1 MNISLVSMDNG
12 PGICVVVLAGN
23 VKISRELARRRRRG
37 LLYRLGHP
45 SLWAVEREQIES
57 RIASQI
63 NKDDYIVGEN
73 KSLLYLHPDLCSQ
86 GNINF
91 LKRTLYFAGKTG
103 DRLYRKRKQVL
114 LEYLSVAGETS
125 LSLVIKGV
133 LASDLV
139 DTTKVFVVGPR
150 KQITND
156 LKRSGIQGP
165 VVVDQ
170 GGSIGENILRGKEAA
185 VAEGYLGEKLL
196 VVGGDTPLIN
206 PEAIRHFLDACR
218 ARGPSPS
225 ICFGVA
231 SREGLREYIEDN
243 DLVELGRVGPNRPG
257 KGNLNKFGLAILD
270 DMGNILGKGGKG
282 HIMVGNMFLYRT
294 DAVNRALMD
303 RFYSLRKMG
312 ASPFTYPSLIR
323 HFGRP
328 ILRSLRWKLALS
340 EVETIVSR
348 FSGIRICLV
357 GVPPEMALDIDS
369 YTDLRRASVIMY
381 KRLRP
386 VNDLERDLILYA
398 AAKRK
403 ERRLR
408 RQHKKS
414 SS

>member
-1 MNISLVSMDNG
+1 MGNMKG
-12 PGICVVVLAGN
+12 PPGICVVILAGN

-37 LLYRLGHP
+37 LLYRFSHP
-45 SLWAVEREQIES
+45 SLWAAEREQIES

-73 KSLLYLHPDLCSQ
+73 KSLLFLHPDLCSQ

-125 LSLVIKGV
+125 LSLVVKGV
-133 LASDLV
+133 MASELV
-139 DTTKVFVVGPR
+139 DPTKVFVVGPR
-150 KQITND
+150 KQISNE
-156 LKRSGIQGP
+156 LERSGIPGP
-165 VVVDQ
+165 IVVDQ
-170 GGSIGENILRGKEAA
+170 GRSIGENILRGKEAA
-185 VAEGYLGEKLL
+185 IAAGYQGEHIL
-196 VVGGDTPLIN
+196 VVGGDTPLIT
-206 PEAIRHFLDACR
+206 PQAIGHFLEACR
-218 ARGPSPS
+218 QRGPTPA
-225 ICFGVA
+225 IFFGVTG
-231 SREGLREYIEDN
+231 RDHLRDYIEMN

-257 KGNLNKFGLAILD
+257 KGNLNKFGFAIID
-270 DMGNILGKGGKG
+270 DKGGLLGKGIKG

-294 DAVNRALMD
+294 DKVNKALMD

-323 HFGRP
+323 NFGRT
-328 ILRSLRWKLALS
+328 ILRSIRWKLPLS
-340 EVETIVSR
+340 EVEDKVSR
-348 FSGIRICLV
+348 FSGISICLV
-357 GVPPEMALDIDS
+357 RVPPEMALDIDS

-381 KRLRP
+381 RRLRP
-386 VNDLERDLILYA
+386 VSDLERDLILYA

-403 ERRLR
+403 ERRLNR
-408 RQHKKS
+408 DLKKS

>member
-1 MNISLVSMDNG
+1 MDNG

-45 SLWAVEREQIES
+45 SLWAAEREKIES

-133 LASDLV
+133 MASDLV
-139 DTTKVFVVGPR
+139 DPTKVFVVGPR
-150 KQITND
+150 KQITNE
-156 LKRSGIQGP
+156 LERCCLPGP
-165 VVVDQ
+165 NVVDQ

-185 VAEGYLGEKLL
+185 ISAGYLGRHILI
-196 VVGGDTPLIN
+196 VGGDSPLIT
-206 PEAIRHFLDACR
+206 PEAIRHFLEACKV
-218 ARGPSPS
+218 RGLAHS
-225 ICFGVA
+225 IYFGVA
-231 SREGLREYIEDN
+231 SREGLKEYIERN
-243 DLVELGRVGPNRPG
+243 DLVDLGRVGPNRPG
-257 KGNLNKFGLAILD
+257 KGNLNKFGLAIMD
-270 DMGNILGKGGKG
+270 DGGNILGKGGKG
-282 HIMVGNMFLYRT
+282 HIMVGNMLLCRT
-294 DAVNRALMD
+294 DAVKKALMD

-328 ILRSLRWKLALS
+328 ILRSMRWKLALS
-340 EVETIVSR
+340 EVEAIVSR

-369 YTDLRRASVIMY
+369 YTDMRRASVIMY
-381 KRLRP
+381 RRLRP
-386 VNDLERDLILYA
+386 VSDLERDLILYA